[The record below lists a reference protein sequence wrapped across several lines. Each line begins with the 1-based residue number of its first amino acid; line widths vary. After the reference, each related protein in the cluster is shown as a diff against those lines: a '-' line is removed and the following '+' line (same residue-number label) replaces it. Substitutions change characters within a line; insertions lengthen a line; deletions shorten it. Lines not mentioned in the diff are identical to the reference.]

1 MLAFKRCSNVALIL
15 FSVYFSASAF
25 AEQSEGGEASLTDL
39 VNLGLSLNPRVHA
52 AIAELDSAE
61 MNIEVE
67 EGGYWPSVSVSAGP
81 VQGVSGEL
89 GYDLALTQMLY
100 DWGETQS
107 NVDVA
112 SAQMK
117 QKMYS
122 LLMVRSEVSLEVI
135 EATLDIALAKKKL
148 TLVDDYNDRLQKIL
162 NLADKRMRGNFSDN
176 AELSRVRQAIS
187 YAEQQQAFLTGELK
201 SAQWQYVNLLHRPP
215 QNLPLLTQM
224 HDLLTQKLIDEV
236 AIKQLINQSPEYRK
250 AKEDLF
256 IAEANVKKAQA
267 VERPNLVLQAQAQKR
282 EVDGEIADD
291 SSVAVKFQMDFGQ
304 GFSNFKR
311 TDMQRIQV
319 EAAQWSLDSVALE
332 MERDLYSNKE
342 SVTALHHQQ
351 KAIEDQL
358 QQTKILIHTY
368 QSQFNAGIRTI
379 EELLN
384 AERENYELINQLVN
398 NIVESYR
405 LPYRSAS
412 ALGILPQL
420 LIEQSKTALN

>member
-1 MLAFKRCSNVALIL
+1 MLAYKRLSNVALIL
-15 FSVYFSASAF
+15 FSVYFAAPVF
-25 AEQSEGGEASLTDL
+25 AEQNQGEASLTDL

-122 LLMVRSEVSLEVI
+122 LLMVRSEVSLEII
-135 EATLDIALAKKKL
+135 EASLDISLAKKKL
-148 TLVDDYNDRLQKIL
+148 TLVDDYNDRLKKIL
-162 NLADKRMRGNFSDN
+162 NLADKRMRGNFSDH

-187 YAEQQQAFLTGELK
+187 YAEQQQAFLVGELK
-201 SAQWQYVNLLHRPP
+201 GAEWRYINLLHRQPE
-215 QNLPLLTQM
+215 NLPLLTQM
-224 HDLLTQKLIDEV
+224 DDLLTRKLIDEV
-236 AIKQLINQSPEYRK
+236 AVKQLINNSPKYMK

-256 IAEANVKKAQA
+256 IAEANVQKAQA
-267 VERPNLVLQAQAQKR
+267 VEKPNLVLQAQAQRR
-282 EVDGEIADD
+282 EIDGELTDD
-291 SSVAVKFQMDFGQ
+291 SSVAVRFQMDLGQ

-358 QQTKILIHTY
+358 QQTKILINTY

-398 NIVESYR
+398 NIVETYR

-420 LIEQSKTALN
+420 LIEQAKTALN